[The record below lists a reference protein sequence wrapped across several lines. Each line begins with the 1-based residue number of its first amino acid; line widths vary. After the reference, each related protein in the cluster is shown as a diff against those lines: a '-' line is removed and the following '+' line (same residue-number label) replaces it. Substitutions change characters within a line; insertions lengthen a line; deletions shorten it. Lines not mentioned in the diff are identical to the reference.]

1 MYSIEMRVPSFSNCL
16 RNMVLPEID
25 LALSIAG
32 TLGKD
37 AGLLVDDVLN
47 KCSGQT
53 KRRENIIH
61 EESR

>member
-1 MYSIEMRVPSFSNCL
+1 MRVPNFISNL
-16 RNMVLPEID
+16 ENVILPEID

-47 KCSGQT
+47 KCSRQR
-53 KRRENIIH
+53 K
-61 EESR
+61 